1 MADVFASYDVY
12 VGETRSN
19 VRLSLLKPELSSIP
33 MTEFE
38 KGRGWCGAVPNTV
51 WLVQSLLG
59 SSVV

>member
-38 KGRGWCGAVPNTV
+38 KGRGW
-51 WLVQSLLG
+51 
-59 SSVV
+59 